1 MPRDVPPFVDLHSLP
16 EDRRIELMAHRA
28 IKHQERVG
36 FVVELDA
43 DGGHSKGDRYVE
55 KLTRRFPAL
64 SVLARTDHV
73 PRRGVELITIGVVH

>member
-36 FVVELDA
+36 FVVELDP
-43 DGGHSKGDRYVE
+43 DGGHSKGDRYVQ
-55 KLTRRFPAL
+55 KLKQRFPAL
-64 SVLARTDHV
+64 AVLRRSDNV
-73 PRRGVELITIGVVH
+73 PRRGVELIMIGVVH